1 MTKVV
6 RSVPVVPLTNRP
18 KLQRVLQFR
27 RFLGFFLCCIV
38 VVQSFRFLAFLQ
50 RNSTARVTSDH
61 HRSELRAIC
70 KSIRTPAGPPES
82 FSTTTRTENDRFVPG
97 TPPVLL
103 TNATIWTGTGNGTE
117 VVYGDVLMDGG
128 LVIAVGYIPPSR
140 LDSVM
145 QSSRT
150 EMRVEDLG
158 GAWVTPGLVDLHSHL
173 GVDSAPTLSGKL

>member
-1 MTKVV
+1 MA
-6 RSVPVVPLTNRP
+6 
-18 KLQRVLQFR
+18 
-27 RFLGFFLCCIV
+27 
-38 VVQSFRFLAFLQ
+38 QSFRFLVFHDAFLK
-50 RNSTARVTSDH
+50 RKGTARVISDH

-103 TNATIWTGTGNGTE
+103 TNATIWTGTGDGTE
-117 VVYGDVLMDGG
+117 IVYGDVLLDRG
-128 LVIAVGYIPPSR
+128 LVMAVGYIPPSL

-145 QSSRT
+145 QSSST
-150 EMRVEDLG
+150 EIRVEDLR

-173 GVDSAPTLSGKL
+173 GVYSAPTLSGEL